1 MNIKQLTLAV
11 LTAVTGAAMAAMP
24 EVSNVTMTQAA
35 NRLVTIT
42 YQITDAPAVVT
53 LDIQTN
59 ANVSAAA
66 NDPGW
71 TTIGGTAICN
81 AQGDVW
87 RKVGN
92 DIAQGQT
99 FSGTITWQPDQTWP
113 GTDGNGF
120 KIAANG
126 ARARVTA
133 WPLDNTPDY
142 MVVDL
147 AAANT
152 VRYYPGVDFLPGSE
166 MGQKDAV
173 TNNPAYKTSKL
184 IMRKIIASGVEWT
197 MGSADGETQRNAA
210 TETAHAV
217 TLTNNYYIGVFNVTQ
232 AQWKNI
238 AINSTAVS
246 EFKVE
251 GDMRPMERV
260 SYNEIRN
267 AVNTTTANTSYNWP
281 AAPNPSSFLGLL
293 RTKTGIDFDLPS
305 EAQWEFAAR
314 AGHGSGYWN
323 DGSAIKNSDLDTNL
337 NNLGRYGEDNP
348 GGWNVTSSLGPSAGG
363 TANVG
368 SYAPSDWGLYDMHG
382 NVWEWCLDWY
392 VVDITANNGRLN
404 IDPSASANTLS
415 GTTGQT
421 RALRGGSWLNHGGVC
436 RPACRADADPALRNF
451 NIGFRLACTAGLR

>member
-1 MNIKQLTLAV
+1 MNIKQLTLAAI
-11 LTAVTGAAMAAMP
+11 AVTTGAAMAAMP

-42 YQITDAPAVVT
+42 YQLTEAAVVT

-59 ANVSAAA
+59 ANTSAAA

-71 TTIGGTAICN
+71 TSIGGTAICN

-87 RKVGN
+87 KQV
-92 DIAQGQT
+92 
-99 FSGTITWQPDQTWP
+99 SGKATYTITWQPDQTWKGP
-113 GTDGNGF
+113 NENGF

-166 MGQKDAV
+166 IGQKGAV
-173 TNNPAYKTSKL
+173 TNNIAYRTSKL
-184 IMRKIIASGVEWT
+184 LMRKIMALGVEWT
-197 MGSADGETQRNAA
+197 MGSANGETQRNAT

-217 TLTNNYYIGVFNVTQ
+217 TLTNNYYIGVFQVTQ

-238 AINSTAVS
+238 ATNSTAVS

-267 AVNTTTANTSYNWP
+267 AVNTTTANTAYNWP

-293 RTKTGIDFDLPS
+293 RTKTGIDFDFPS

-323 DGSAIKNSDLDTNL
+323 DGSAIKNSDSDTNL

-363 TANVG
+363 TANTG

-382 NVWEWCLDWY
+382 NIWEWCLDWY
-392 VVDITANNGRLN
+392 VEDITAYNGRLN
-404 IDPSASANTLS
+404 IDPAAPANTLS
-415 GTTGQT
+415 GTVGQN
-421 RALRGGSWLNHGGVC
+421 RPLRGGSWLNHGGVC
-436 RPACRADADPALRNF
+436 RPAGRSYADSALRNF
-451 NIGFRLACTAGLR
+451 NIGFRLACTGGLR

>member
-1 MNIKQLTLAV
+1 MNIKQLTLAAI
-11 LTAVTGAAMAAMP
+11 AVTTGAAMAAMP

-42 YQITDAPAVVT
+42 YQLTEAAVVT

-59 ANVSAAA
+59 ANTSAAA

-71 TTIGGTAICN
+71 TSIGGTAICN

-87 RKVGN
+87 KQV
-92 DIAQGQT
+92 
-99 FSGTITWQPDQTWP
+99 SGKATYTITWQPDQTWKGP
-113 GTDGNGF
+113 NENGF

-166 MGQKDAV
+166 IGQEGAV
-173 TNNPAYKTSKL
+173 TNNIAYRTSKL
-184 IMRKIIASGVEWT
+184 LMRKIMALGVEWT
-197 MGSADGETQRNAA
+197 MGSANGETQRNAT

-217 TLTNNYYIGVFNVTQ
+217 TLTNNYYIGVFQVTQ

-238 AINSTAVS
+238 ATNSTAVS

-293 RTKTGIDFDLPS
+293 RTKTGVDFDLPS
-305 EAQWEFAAR
+305 ETQWEFAAR

-323 DGSAIKNSDLDTNL
+323 DGSAIKNSDSDSNL
-337 NNLGRYGEDNP
+337 NKLGRYGEDNP

-363 TANVG
+363 TANTG

-382 NVWEWCLDWY
+382 NIWEWCLDWY
-392 VVDITANNGRLN
+392 VDDITSYNGRLN
-404 IDPSASANTLS
+404 IDPAAPANTLS
-415 GTTGQT
+415 GTAGQN
-421 RALRGGSWLNHGGVC
+421 RALRGGSWLNHSGVC
-436 RPACRADADPALRNF
+436 RPAGRSYADSALRNF
-451 NIGFRLACTAGLR
+451 NIGFRLACTGGLR

>member
-35 NRLVTIT
+35 NRLVSIT
-42 YQITDAPAVVT
+42 YQLTDAPAVVT

-59 ANVSAAA
+59 ANTSATA

-71 TTIGGTAICN
+71 TSIGGVPVCN

-87 RKVGN
+87 KQVSGKV
-92 DIAQGQT
+92 T
-99 FSGTITWQPDQTWP
+99 YTITWQPDQTWT

-133 WPLDNTPDY
+133 WPIDNTPDY

-152 VRYYPGVDFLPGSE
+152 VRYYPGVDFLPGSTP
-166 MGQKDAV
+166 GQKGAV
-173 TNNPAYKTSKL
+173 TNNIAYRTSKL
-184 IMRKIIASGVEWT
+184 LMRKIMAAGVEWT
-197 MGSADGETQRNAA
+197 MGSANGETQRSAA
-210 TETAHAV
+210 AETAHAV
-217 TLTNNYYIGVFNVTQ
+217 ALTNNYYIGVFQVTQ

-238 AINSTAVS
+238 ATNSTAVA

-293 RTKTGIDFDLPS
+293 RTKTGINFDLPS

-323 DGSAIKNSDLDTNL
+323 DGSAIMNRDSDTNL

-363 TANVG
+363 TWRERNRKQYEG
-368 SYAPSDWGLYDMHG
+368 YARSLVKMAREGL
-382 NVWEWCLDWY
+382 
-392 VVDITANNGRLN
+392 
-404 IDPSASANTLS
+404 
-415 GTTGQT
+415 
-421 RALRGGSWLNHGGVC
+421 GGSVYTEAIDQFWEGGGCVTFD
-436 RPACRADADPALRNF
+436 RAIVKFDYDFLRAVHKEILDAAR
-451 NIGFRLACTAGLR
+451 AGAEGR